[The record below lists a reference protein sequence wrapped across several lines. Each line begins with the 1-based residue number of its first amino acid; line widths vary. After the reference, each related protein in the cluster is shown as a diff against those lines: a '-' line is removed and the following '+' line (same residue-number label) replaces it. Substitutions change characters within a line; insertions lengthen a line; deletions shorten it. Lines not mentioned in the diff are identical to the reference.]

1 MRNNLLLAHV
11 VLYVVVVLAETLE
24 SGAVQL
30 LLSRRIGHRDNQAG
44 TLLQRLA
51 VEVYG
56 AMLGYEPV
64 DVVAGRDDACA
75 RREHGSDLRNALVGD

>member
-1 MRNNLLLAHV
+1 M
-11 VLYVVVVLAETLE
+11 VVLAETLE

-56 AMLGYEPV
+56 AVLGYEPV
-64 DVVAGRDDACA
+64 DVV
-75 RREHGSDLRNALVGD
+75 GS